1 MKWERSLSCP
11 LRERKESLKPQDKE
25 YIKSFFK
32 GNPAIEI
39 AYEFKEKLCKLLNKK
54 SQMAKQCSKNIR
66 KLKEMMK
73 AMGYETP
80 TNFRSTSKI
89 VEWWKKKRA
98 KRTKNVLQCPMC

>member
-11 LRERKESLKPQDKE
+11 LRERKESLKAQDKE

-39 AYEFKEKLCKLLNKK
+39 AYEFKEKLCKLLNNK

-80 TNFRSTSKI
+80 TKFWKLAETIS
-89 VEWWKKKRA
+89 EWFA
-98 KRTKNVLQCPMC
+98 PIIEM